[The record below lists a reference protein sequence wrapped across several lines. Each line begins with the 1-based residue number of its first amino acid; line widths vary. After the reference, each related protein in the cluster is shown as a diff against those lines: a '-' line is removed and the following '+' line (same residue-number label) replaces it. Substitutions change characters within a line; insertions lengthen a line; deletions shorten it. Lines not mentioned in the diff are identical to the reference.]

1 MTRDITFECYNKHI
15 LGHVNQVLPLE
26 KLLLSTV
33 IQSLEK
39 QAESN
44 DWLIMVTCVDR
55 ELASRPSEHH
65 VLTVANYD
73 ELEQWS
79 DDLARRINQS
89 CADLRRLRL

>member
-1 MTRDITFECYNKHI
+1 M
-15 LGHVNQVLPLE
+15 
-26 KLLLSTV
+26 LLTTAMHSL
-33 IQSLEK
+33 LEK
-39 QAESN
+39 QAESD
-44 DWLIMVTCVDR
+44 DWLIMVTYVDR

>member
-1 MTRDITFECYNKHI
+1 M
-15 LGHVNQVLPLE
+15 
-26 KLLLSTV
+26 LLTTV
-33 IQSLEK
+33 MQSLLEK
-39 QAESN
+39 QAEN
-44 DWLIMVTCVDR
+44 DDWLIMVTCVYR